1 MESEKGDLANFA
13 KQVEDN
19 INFYNIKLQDYQIY
33 LKMQQYDEEINML
46 EEENMSIENQ
56 RNLLIQQVLNYEE
69 LLRLFILETFS
80 TKFKQNY
87 IPQNLL
93 TTTNLVF
100 FKYEM
105 LFVFKQSKFSEQL
118 FNFLIDYINESIL
131 YTEVQSILNDVI
143 SHLQFKEIEEF
154 FLILAKF
161 IENLIIEKN
170 YDNYSKNTANFNF
183 GVMFS

>member
-1 MESEKGDLANFA
+1 MEGEKGDLANFA

-19 INFYNIKLQDYQIY
+19 INFYNHKLQDYQIY
-33 LKMQQYDEEINML
+33 LKKHQFDEEINML
-46 EEENMSIENQ
+46 EEENMSIDNQ
-56 RNLLIQQVLNYEE
+56 RNILIHQLINYEE

-100 FKYEM
+100 FKYEL
-105 LFVFKQSKFSEQL
+105 LFVFKQAKFSEQI
-118 FNFLIDYINESIL
+118 FNFLIDYINESII
-131 YTEVQSILNDVI
+131 YTEIKSILNDVI
-143 SHLQFKEIEEF
+143 THLQFKEIEEF
-154 FLILAKF
+154 FLISAKF

-170 YDNYSKNTANFNF
+170 YDKYSQNTANFNF